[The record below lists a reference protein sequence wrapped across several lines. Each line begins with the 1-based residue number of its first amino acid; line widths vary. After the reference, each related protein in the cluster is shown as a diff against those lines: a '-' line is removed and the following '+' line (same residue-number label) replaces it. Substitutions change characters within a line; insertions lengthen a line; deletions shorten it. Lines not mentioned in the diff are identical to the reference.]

1 LTFLAQFEFNTPT
14 KDEDAAVMRWR
25 AGGKK
30 TEGGYKKIPAE
41 AISLP
46 TIEAKY
52 AYLKWREAKIRL

>member
-1 LTFLAQFEFNTPT
+1 
-14 KDEDAAVMRWR
+14 MRWR